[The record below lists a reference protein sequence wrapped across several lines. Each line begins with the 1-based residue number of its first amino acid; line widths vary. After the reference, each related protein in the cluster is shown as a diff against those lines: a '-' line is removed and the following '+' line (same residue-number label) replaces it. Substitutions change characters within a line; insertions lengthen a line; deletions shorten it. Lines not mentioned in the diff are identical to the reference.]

1 MLLSNYCAVA
11 QEAVVSN
18 DNRQK
23 VTFVN
28 RQHQISSSTTNAGE
42 AVSYSQT
49 TTKEADFQLYSFPTK
64 GKTYLSVS
72 SAIPNQI
79 VNVLVYDVSGKI
91 IYNNEELTD
100 SNGEFVLQ
108 INPRHDYIPGE
119 CFIAALYN
127 GQAFYETLLLPKQ

>member
-1 MLLSNYCAVA
+1 MLFSNYCVVA
-11 QEAVVSN
+11 QEAVASS

-23 VTFVN
+23 VSFVN
-28 RQHQISSSTTNAGE
+28 RQHQINSSITNAGE
-42 AVSYSQT
+42 AVNYSQT
-49 TTKEADFQLYSFPTK
+49 NTKEADFQLYSFPTK

-79 VNVLVYDVSGKI
+79 VKVLVYDVSGKI
-91 IYNNEELTD
+91 IYNNEELTN
-100 SNGEFVLQ
+100 SSGEFVLQ
-108 INPRHDYIPGE
+108 ISPRYDYVPGE